1 MNRTPRLI
9 SGLAIVLLTLFLGE
23 FMALFFPVSYILST
37 FSSPYSRT
45 ETVVGLLVL
54 NGIGLSVSPEMNSAD
69 GRDLLFWLP
78 LGSKKVEE
86 NGKQTLCWELAL

>member
-1 MNRTPRLI
+1 MPWLDFFDGELRERTLVT
-9 SGLAIVLLTLFLGE
+9 GNKLQV
-23 FMALFFPVSYILST
+23 ALFSPVSYILST

-54 NGIGLSVSPEMNSAD
+54 NGIGLSVPPEMNSAD